1 MGHQAG
7 ADKTKDASDGAQ
19 TPNPFDY
26 DIDTTNM
33 AQAAF
38 GYSQEN
44 HQVSDMESI
53 KPLLRNF
60 LDDIKEPQSERSSYF
75 NGLLSQWLSIW
86 PTDRAHSLLIY
97 ILGDRS
103 EQYGNRMLD
112 IKNLDEIDKT
122 KTRFLEQQSL
132 QQPFCLYLAKMT
144 STVNIDPD
152 NALDLK
158 MAFNLHEIRNL
169 SGEVQFNKPI
179 AAENESVIQKSILKE
194 RYHQQVALQNPY
206 PTPTEGRSP
215 LQIDTAKSFQ
225 DWVLVMIPEGYRFKF
240 LTDNTDPEVLHDWI
254 KSQSA
259 GIQQSEMDLTGA
271 DPNVRW
277 GLTLACKTQLKNIG
291 TWLDTN
297 PGCDSRGEDLRESIR
312 HSDMLEAVVSAS
324 VKLQDADLVQKAVAL
339 APRRLSLAMW
349 EEIGRTMELAHF
361 FSYRNSLNQA
371 ILKMNSFQD
380 RYVVLQSIR
389 VGCETQNAPPETPKI
404 IHNWI
409 QDHIEQAMN
418 EIDRVEE
425 NDGAILVLV
434 AKKFAK
440 AITMNRIVSF
450 AKKHSSHQSFAIEF
464 AFSLYDEL
472 VANTMEAGF
481 AKYALAEIL
490 SAAVPAISAQRPHN
504 WSTPPDLQY
513 PASAKASLRELQTA
527 QADRM
532 ARLIRCCVTVGLH
545 NEEHALLR
553 HMWLGA
559 SMADAPT
566 LQHVYLPY
574 LKQLLIVMRDYHIP
588 LTTQSYQWQF
598 QHVISL
604 FIFRYIGKEPTP
616 LSVDL
621 TCPPLGCASPTK
633 PYGCTTCLELDA
645 FLVDPHL
652 KTAEVTGG
660 IDAPE
665 HVTTQIQ
672 GTDYL
677 QMTVLTHSSARMLS
691 TIRITKN
698 ITKSEEEP
706 DVRRDLW
713 KGRVVKA
720 NDLIQAIC
728 GDEEWKML
736 LGDRYDECMGL
747 EAVKAE

>member
-225 DWVLVMIPEGYRFKF
+225 DWVSSPHF
-240 LTDNTDPEVLHDWI
+240 LLCYPLSMALSHNTHT
-254 KSQSA
+254 
-259 GIQQSEMDLTGA
+259 GIGD
-271 DPNVRW
+271 
-277 GLTLACKTQLKNIG
+277 
-291 TWLDTN
+291 
-297 PGCDSRGEDLRESIR
+297 DSRRIPIQI
-312 HSDMLEAVVSAS
+312 SD
-324 VKLQDADLVQKAVAL
+324 
-339 APRRLSLAMW
+339 R
-349 EEIGRTMELAHF
+349 
-361 FSYRNSLNQA
+361 
-371 ILKMNSFQD
+371 
-380 RYVVLQSIR
+380 
-389 VGCETQNAPPETPKI
+389 
-404 IHNWI
+404 
-409 QDHIEQAMN
+409 
-418 EIDRVEE
+418 
-425 NDGAILVLV
+425 
-434 AKKFAK
+434 
-440 AITMNRIVSF
+440 
-450 AKKHSSHQSFAIEF
+450 
-464 AFSLYDEL
+464 
-472 VANTMEAGF
+472 
-481 AKYALAEIL
+481 
-490 SAAVPAISAQRPHN
+490 
-504 WSTPPDLQY
+504 
-513 PASAKASLRELQTA
+513 
-527 QADRM
+527 
-532 ARLIRCCVTVGLH
+532 
-545 NEEHALLR
+545 
-553 HMWLGA
+553 
-559 SMADAPT
+559 
-566 LQHVYLPY
+566 QH
-574 LKQLLIVMRDYHIP
+574 
-588 LTTQSYQWQF
+588 
-598 QHVISL
+598 
-604 FIFRYIGKEPTP
+604 
-616 LSVDL
+616 
-621 TCPPLGCASPTK
+621 
-633 PYGCTTCLELDA
+633 
-645 FLVDPHL
+645 
-652 KTAEVTGG
+652 
-660 IDAPE
+660 
-665 HVTTQIQ
+665 
-672 GTDYL
+672 
-677 QMTVLTHSSARMLS
+677 
-691 TIRITKN
+691 
-698 ITKSEEEP
+698 
-706 DVRRDLW
+706 
-713 KGRVVKA
+713 
-720 NDLIQAIC
+720 
-728 GDEEWKML
+728 
-736 LGDRYDECMGL
+736 
-747 EAVKAE
+747 